1 MRILVAE
8 GDGPL
13 AESLHQRLPQEQFAV
28 QVVSDGKEAQRLA
41 SDQPYD
47 LVILDFNLGEA
58 GGLEVLRGIRSK
70 SRIYLCS
77 W

>member
-13 AESLHQRLPQEQFAV
+13 AESLHQRLLQEQFAV